1 MPGYALP
8 TWAAGDL
15 LIASNLQKLND
26 SIAYLL
32 APNIINIRET
42 TSTYTTTS
50 TSATNVNAAYSTT
63 IATHGGHVM
72 FHVGGY
78 ISITGASAYSVTLG
92 LTLDGSFTAL
102 FSVNT
107 ARYFDIAYLWATPSA
122 ATHTVALQWYVSNA
136 SGTATLDKAASPL
149 YLYGIETG

>member
-1 MPGYALP
+1 MAYALP

-15 LIASNLQKLND
+15 LIASNLQKVND
-26 SIAYLL
+26 SVSYLL
-32 APNIINIRET
+32 APNVINIRET

-50 TSATNVNAAYSTT
+50 TSATNVHAGYSTT
-63 IATHGGHVM
+63 IATHGGHVL
-72 FHVGGY
+72 FYVGGY
-78 ISITGASAYSVTLG
+78 ISITGAGAYTVTLG

-102 FSVNT
+102 FSNS
-107 ARYFDIAYLWATPSA
+107 ALRYFDIPYLWATPSA

-149 YLYGIETG
+149 YLYAVEI